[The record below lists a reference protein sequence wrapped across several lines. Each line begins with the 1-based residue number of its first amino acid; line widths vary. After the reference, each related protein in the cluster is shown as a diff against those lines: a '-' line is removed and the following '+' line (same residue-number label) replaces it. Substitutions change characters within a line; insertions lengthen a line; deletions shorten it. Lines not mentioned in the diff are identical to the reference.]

1 MGAPVDR
8 KKDHDKD
15 GEAYKE
21 KGKSFPDPALEPDG

>member
-8 KKDHDKD
+8 KKDQDKD

-21 KGKSFPDPALEPDG
+21 KKRLPIRR